1 MFVKMVGT
9 RYEVLRSLLN
19 NSNIMKHLN
28 AYVLDMYQ
36 ILLDMYQ
43 ITYYCGDQEVGAWE
57 MTNEND

>member
-28 AYVLDMYQ
+28 AY
-36 ILLDMYQ
+36 Q
-43 ITYYCGDQEVGAWE
+43 ITYYCSDQEVGAWE

>member
-19 NSNIMKHLN
+19 NSNIM
-28 AYVLDMYQ
+28 
-36 ILLDMYQ
+36 ILLNTLMHIRQ
-43 ITYYCGDQEVGAWE
+43 HIRYCSDQEVGAWE